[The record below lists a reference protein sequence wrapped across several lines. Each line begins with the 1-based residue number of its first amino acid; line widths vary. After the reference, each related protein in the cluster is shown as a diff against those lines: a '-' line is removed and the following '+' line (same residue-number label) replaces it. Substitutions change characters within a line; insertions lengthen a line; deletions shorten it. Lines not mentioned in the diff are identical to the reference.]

1 MHKAERLVVGL
12 VLAAVAGCGGGRAGG
27 SAGAEVPEGAS
38 SPETAVE
45 NFLSAAKE
53 AYETRRAGEFPA
65 ADRAYARMAAVFG
78 TEHGSIRRS
87 FPGEEVRSRM
97 IVLSTCLR
105 PVQYTIISR
114 PDPDA
119 WRNEATTVTVDL
131 DRPEAGTSSLPFSVV
146 LGRDD
151 RWFIERIDLTDF
163 AC

>member
-1 MHKAERLVVGL
+1 MHKAGRVVVGL
-12 VLAAVAGCGGGRAGG
+12 VLAAVAGCGGGTVGG
-27 SAGAEVPEGAS
+27 MGSPEVPEGGS

-45 NFLSAAKE
+45 NFLSATKE
-53 AYETRRAGEFPA
+53 AYEARRAGEFPV

-87 FPGEEVRSRM
+87 YSAEEVRSRM

-105 PVQYTIISR
+105 PARYTIISR
-114 PDPDA
+114 PDPNA
-119 WRNEATTVTVDL
+119 WRNEETTVTVDL
-131 DRPEAGTSSLPFSVV
+131 DRPGAEAASLPFSVV
-146 LGRDD
+146 LGRGD